1 MQGSRSAHLHPNLR
15 LVQHPLIEHKLTIL
29 RDRETSKK
37 SFRELVDEI
46 GTLMAYEITKD
57 LPLEPVEVETPLGRT
72 TGHLV
77 AGKKL
82 VLVPILR
89 AGLGMVAGVLRLIP
103 SARVGHIGLYRDHQT
118 LEPVQYYLKI
128 DSNVEERSFILIDP
142 MLATGGSA
150 SVAATRLKEKGARSI
165 KFLCLVAAP
174 EGLKRMER
182 DHPDVTVYAAAL
194 DERLNDLGY
203 IVPGLGDAGDRLFG
217 TE

>member
-1 MQGSRSAHLHPNLR
+1 MQGPSSAHLHPNLR

-46 GTLMAYEITKD
+46 GMLMAYELTKD
-57 LPLEPVEVETPLGRT
+57 LPLEPVEVETPLART

-77 AGKKL
+77 AGKKV

-103 SARVGHIGLYRDHQT
+103 SARVGHIGLYRDHKT

-128 DSNVEERSFILIDP
+128 DSSVEERRFIIIDP

-150 SVAATRLKEKGARSI
+150 SVAATRLKEKGAHSI

-182 DHPDVTVYAAAL
+182 DHPDVTVFAAAL
-194 DERLNDLGY
+194 DERLNELGY